1 MALTFPPRSAGRD
14 LAHVEIYSS
23 PWCPYCWLARWLLK
37 RKGVA
42 YQIRPIRFYLG
53 IKLPTRNFRDMVERT
68 DGDSTIPQIFVDGRY
83 LGTDDTLQELESLG
97 RLDDALRGGSPRA
110 EG

>member
-1 MALTFPPRSAGRD
+1 
-14 LAHVEIYSS
+14 
-23 PWCPYCWLARWLLK
+23 
-37 RKGVA
+37 
-42 YQIRPIRFYLG
+42 
-53 IKLPTRNFRDMVERT
+53 MVERT